1 MNAVERPLSLW
12 NANALM
18 DFKQFMA
25 TAIALFKPDFY
36 RVDQISGGPHLY
48 FSETSN
54 WQQVRE
60 ANKYDGAFLWVEAE
74 LEKGFNIADMNQ
86 LKWMLGQQDKSCTI
100 MMARG
105 RRDGVRPSLSD
116 PPYKRKFKIRMS
128 SMNKSVLYTLRYLVQ
143 NGNSTF
149 LAT

>member
-74 LEKGFNIADMNQ
+74 LEKASI
-86 LKWMLGQQDKSCTI
+86 LPI
-100 MMARG
+100 
-105 RRDGVRPSLSD
+105 
-116 PPYKRKFKIRMS
+116 
-128 SMNKSVLYTLRYLVQ
+128 
-143 NGNSTF
+143 
-149 LAT
+149 